1 MTIHIIADSKDKIL
15 HLRGLLGSQDI
26 TSALLDAAD
35 GAPKSSDAVIVRA
48 DFKVARNLVTLK
60 NLVPKL
66 SKVDRRIFVVD
77 GKNRLFVSQAYAL
90 SATHVLDNS
99 VSSNRLLAALRH
111 DDASGQVQAP
121 SIVPA
126 NAGDPSQQASAGG
139 ARSLDAMFAAMRSGR
154 QVDVADAKAAAAAI
168 ADAIAEQRLS
178 NWLKTVRHHHEGT
191 YQHCLLVTGVAA
203 QFALKIGLPSADV
216 ERLTFAAMLHDIGK
230 AKIPLSVLDKPG
242 KLDDAERAVIE
253 THPAAGY
260 DALVGSG
267 VSDETLD
274 AVRHHHE
281 FLDGSGYPDKLCAE
295 SISDIVRILTIS
307 DVFAALVED
316 RRYKPPMPRPKA
328 YEILCEMRGK
338 LEAPLVGAFREVA
351 LVL

>member
-1 MTIHIIADSKDKIL
+1 MTIHIIADSKEDICS
-15 HLRGLLGSQDI
+15 LRKLLGSQDV
-26 TSALLDAAD
+26 TSSLLNDAD
-35 GAPKSSDAVIVRA
+35 GAPKSSAAVIVRA
-48 DFKVARNLVTLK
+48 DFKIARNLVTLK
-60 NLVPKL
+60 NLVPRL
-66 SKVDRRIFVVD
+66 SKVGRRIFIVD

-90 SATHVLDNS
+90 SATHVLETPVTAS
-99 VSSNRLLAALRH
+99 RLLAALRQ
-111 DDASGQVQAP
+111 DDAPAVASAP

-126 NAGDPSQQASAGG
+126 NAGDPTSQASAGG
-139 ARSLDAMFAAMRSGR
+139 ARSLDAMFLAMRSGR
-154 QVDVADAKAAAAAI
+154 PVDVADAKAAAAAI
-168 ADAIAEQRLS
+168 ADAIAEQRLA

-242 KLDDAERAVIE
+242 TLDDAERAVIE

-281 FLDGSGYPDKLCAE
+281 YLDGSGYPDRLCAE
-295 SISDIVRILTIS
+295 SISDVVRILTIS

-316 RRYKPPMPRPKA
+316 RRYKPAMPRPKA

-338 LEAPLVGAFREVA
+338 LEAPLVAAFREVA

>member
-1 MTIHIIADSKDKIL
+1 MTIHIIADSKEKIS
-15 HLRGLLGSQDI
+15 HLRGLLGSQDV
-26 TSALLDAAD
+26 TSSLLNDAS
-35 GAPKSSDAVIVRA
+35 GAPKSTDAVIVRA
-48 DFKVARNLVTLK
+48 DFAVARNLVTLK
-60 NLVPKL
+60 ALVPKL
-66 SKVDRRIFVVD
+66 AKVDRRIFLVD

-90 SATHVLDNS
+90 SATHVLDNYAS
-99 VSSNRLLAALRH
+99 GNQLLATLRQT
-111 DDASGQVQAP
+111 DT
-121 SIVPA
+121 PA
-126 NAGDPSQQASAGG
+126 QSQPVAATDPAQEASAGG
-139 ARSLDAMFAAMRSGR
+139 ARSLGSMFSDLRSGR
-154 QVDVADAKAAAAAI
+154 PIDVADAKAAAAAI
-168 ADAIAEQRLS
+168 ADAIAEQRLT

-203 QFALKIGLPSADV
+203 QFALKIGLPGADV

-230 AKIPLSVLDKPG
+230 AKIPLAILDKPA
-242 KLDDAERAVIE
+242 KLTDQERVVIE

-281 FLDGSGYPDKLCAE
+281 YLDGSGYPDALCAE

-338 LEAPLVGAFREVA
+338 LEAPLVAAFREVA

>member
-1 MTIHIIADSKDKIL
+1 MTIHIIADSKEKIL
-15 HLRGLLGSQDI
+15 HLRGLLGPQDV
-26 TSALLDAAD
+26 TSSLLNDAD
-35 GAPKSSDAVIVRA
+35 GAPKSTDAVIVRA
-48 DFKVARNLVTLK
+48 DFAVARNLVTLK
-60 NLVPKL
+60 ALLPKL
-66 SKVDRRIFVVD
+66 MKVDRRIFLVD

-90 SATHVLDNS
+90 SATHVLDNRAS
-99 VSSNRLLAALRH
+99 GNQLLATLRQT
-111 DDASGQVQAP
+111 DT
-121 SIVPA
+121 PA
-126 NAGDPSQQASAGG
+126 QSQPVAATDPAQEASAGG
-139 ARSLDAMFAAMRSGR
+139 ARSLGSMFSDLRSGR
-154 QVDVADAKAAAAAI
+154 PIDVADARAAAAAI

-203 QFALKIGLPSADV
+203 QFALKIGLPGADV

-230 AKIPLSVLDKPG
+230 AKIPLAILDKPA
-242 KLDDAERAVIE
+242 KLTDEERVVIE

-260 DALVGSG
+260 DALVGTSG

-281 FLDGSGYPDKLCAE
+281 YLDGSGYPDALCAE

-338 LEAPLVGAFREVA
+338 LEAPLVAAFREVA

>member
-1 MTIHIIADSKDKIL
+1 MTIHIIADSKEKIS
-15 HLRGLLGSQDI
+15 HLRGLLGSQDV
-26 TSALLDAAD
+26 TSSLLNDAS
-35 GAPKSSDAVIVRA
+35 GAPKSTDAVIVRA

-60 NLVPKL
+60 ALLPKL
-66 SKVDRRIFVVD
+66 MKVDRRIFLVD

-90 SATHVLDNS
+90 SATHVLDNYAS
-99 VSSNRLLAALRH
+99 GNQLLATLRQT
-111 DDASGQVQAP
+111 DT
-121 SIVPA
+121 PA
-126 NAGDPSQQASAGG
+126 QSQPVAATDPAQEASAGG
-139 ARSLDAMFAAMRSGR
+139 ARSLGSMFSDLRSGR
-154 QVDVADAKAAAAAI
+154 PIDVADAKAAAAAI
-168 ADAIAEQRLS
+168 ADAIAEQRLT

-203 QFALKIGLPSADV
+203 QFALKIGLPGADV

-230 AKIPLSVLDKPG
+230 AKIPLAILDKPA
-242 KLDDAERAVIE
+242 KLTDEERVVIE

-281 FLDGSGYPDKLCAE
+281 YLDGSGYPDALCAE

-338 LEAPLVGAFREVA
+338 LEAPLVAAFREVA

>member
-1 MTIHIIADSKDKIL
+1 MTIHIIADSKEKIS
-15 HLRGLLGSQDI
+15 HLRGLLGPQDV
-26 TSALLDAAD
+26 TSSLLNDAA
-35 GAPKSSDAVIVRA
+35 GAPKSTDAVIVRA
-48 DFKVARNLVTLK
+48 DFTVARNLVTLK
-60 NLVPKL
+60 ALLPRL
-66 SKVDRRIFVVD
+66 AKVDRRVFLVD

-90 SATHVLDNS
+90 SATHVLDNY
-99 VSSNRLLAALRH
+99 VNGNKLLAALR
-111 DDASGQVQAP
+111 QAETP
-121 SIVPA
+121 CQSQPVVATDPA
-126 NAGDPSQQASAGG
+126 QEASAGG
-139 ARSLDAMFAAMRSGR
+139 ARSLGSMFSDLRSGR
-154 QVDVADAKAAAAAI
+154 PIDVAGARAAAAAI

-203 QFALKIGLPSADV
+203 QFALKIGLPGADV

-230 AKIPLSVLDKPG
+230 AKIPLAILDKPA
-242 KLDDAERAVIE
+242 KLTDEERVVIE

-281 FLDGSGYPDKLCAE
+281 YLDGSGYPDALCAE

-328 YEILCEMRGK
+328 YEVLCEMRGK
-338 LEAPLVGAFREVA
+338 LEAPLVAAFREVA

>member
-1 MTIHIIADSKDKIL
+1 MTIHIIADSQEKIS
-15 HLRGLLGSQDI
+15 HLRGLLGPQDV
-26 TSALLDAAD
+26 TSSLLNDAT
-35 GAPKSSDAVIVRA
+35 GAPKSTDAVIVRA
-48 DFKVARNLVTLK
+48 DFAVARNLVTLK
-60 NLVPKL
+60 ALLPKL
-66 SKVDRRIFVVD
+66 VKVDRRIFLVD

-90 SATHVLDNS
+90 SATHVLDNY
-99 VSSNRLLAALRH
+99 VNGGKLLAALRQA
-111 DDASGQVQAP
+111 DTPAQSQPVAATDPAQEASV
-121 SIVPA
+121 
-126 NAGDPSQQASAGG
+126 GG
-139 ARSLDAMFAAMRSGR
+139 ARSLGSMFSDLRSGR
-154 QVDVADAKAAAAAI
+154 PIDVADARAAAAAI
-168 ADAIAEQRLS
+168 ADAIAEQRLT

-203 QFALKIGLPSADV
+203 QFALKIGLPGADV

-230 AKIPLSVLDKPG
+230 AKIPLAILDKPA
-242 KLDDAERAVIE
+242 KLTDQERVVIE

-267 VSDETLD
+267 VSDEILD

-281 FLDGSGYPDKLCAE
+281 FLDGSGYPDALCSE
-295 SISDIVRILTIS
+295 SISDVVRILTIS

-338 LEAPLVGAFREVA
+338 LEAPLVGAFKEVA

>member
-1 MTIHIIADSKDKIL
+1 MTIHIIADSKEKIL
-15 HLRGLLGSQDI
+15 HLRGLLGPQDV
-26 TSALLDAAD
+26 TSSLLNDAD
-35 GAPKSSDAVIVRA
+35 GAPKSTDAVIVRA
-48 DFKVARNLVTLK
+48 DFAVARNLVTLK
-60 NLVPKL
+60 ALLPKL
-66 SKVDRRIFVVD
+66 MKVDRRIFLVD

-90 SATHVLDNS
+90 SATHVLDNRAS
-99 VSSNRLLAALRH
+99 GNQLLATLRQT
-111 DDASGQVQAP
+111 DT
-121 SIVPA
+121 PA
-126 NAGDPSQQASAGG
+126 QSQPVAATDPAQEASAGG
-139 ARSLDAMFAAMRSGR
+139 ARSLGSMFSDLRSGR
-154 QVDVADAKAAAAAI
+154 PIDVADARAAAAAI

-203 QFALKIGLPSADV
+203 QFALKIGLPGADV

-230 AKIPLSVLDKPG
+230 AKIPLAILDKPA
-242 KLDDAERAVIE
+242 KLTDEERVVIE

-260 DALVGSG
+260 DALVGTSG

-281 FLDGSGYPDKLCAE
+281 FLDGSGYPDALCAE

-328 YEILCEMRGK
+328 YEVLCQMRGK
-338 LEAPLVGAFREVA
+338 LEAPLVAAFREVA

>member
-1 MTIHIIADSKDKIL
+1 MTIHIIADSKEKIL
-15 HLRGLLGSQDI
+15 HLRGLLGPQDV
-26 TSALLDAAD
+26 SSSLLNDAT
-35 GAPKSSDAVIVRA
+35 GAPKSTDAVIVRA
-48 DFKVARNLVTLK
+48 DFAVARNLVTLK
-60 NLVPKL
+60 ALLPKL
-66 SKVDRRIFVVD
+66 MKIDRRIFLVD

-90 SATHVLDNS
+90 SATHVLDNR
-99 VSSNRLLAALRH
+99 VSGNQLLAALRQ
-111 DDASGQVQAP
+111 DET
-121 SIVPA
+121 
-126 NAGDPSQQASAGG
+126 PSQSQPVVAADPAQEASAGG
-139 ARSLDAMFAAMRSGR
+139 ARSLGSMFSDLRSGR
-154 QVDVADAKAAAAAI
+154 PIDVADAKAAAAAI
-168 ADAIAEQRLS
+168 ADAIAEQRLT

-203 QFALKIGLPSADV
+203 QFALKIGLPGADV

-230 AKIPLSVLDKPG
+230 AKIPLAILDKPA
-242 KLDDAERAVIE
+242 KLTDEERVVIE

-260 DALVGSG
+260 DALVGTSG
-267 VSDETLD
+267 VSEETLD

-281 FLDGSGYPDKLCAE
+281 YLDGSGYPDALCAE

-338 LEAPLVGAFREVA
+338 LEAPLVAAFREVA

>member
-1 MTIHIIADSKDKIL
+1 MTIHIIADSKEKIL
-15 HLRGLLGSQDI
+15 HLRGLLGPQDV
-26 TSALLDAAD
+26 TSSLLNDAD
-35 GAPKSSDAVIVRA
+35 GAPKSTDAVIVRA
-48 DFKVARNLVTLK
+48 DFAVARNLVTLK
-60 NLVPKL
+60 ALLPKL
-66 SKVDRRIFVVD
+66 MKVDRRIFLVD

-90 SATHVLDNS
+90 SATHVLDNYVNGS
-99 VSSNRLLAALRH
+99 KLLAALRR
-111 DDASGQVQAP
+111 DKAP
-121 SIVPA
+121 DLSQPVVAADPA
-126 NAGDPSQQASAGG
+126 QEASAGG
-139 ARSLDAMFAAMRSGR
+139 ARSLGSMFSDLRSGR
-154 QVDVADAKAAAAAI
+154 PIDVADARAAAAAI
-168 ADAIAEQRLS
+168 TDAIAEQRLS

-203 QFALKIGLPSADV
+203 QFALKIGLPGADV

-230 AKIPLSVLDKPG
+230 AKIPLAILDKPA
-242 KLDDAERAVIE
+242 KLTDEERVVIE

-260 DALVGSG
+260 DALVGTSG

-281 FLDGSGYPDKLCAE
+281 YLDGSGYPDALCAE

-338 LEAPLVGAFREVA
+338 LEAPLVAAFRDVA

>member
-1 MTIHIIADSKDKIL
+1 MTIHIIADSQEKIS
-15 HLRGLLGSQDI
+15 HLRGLLGPQDV
-26 TSALLDAAD
+26 SSSLLNDAA
-35 GAPKSSDAVIVRA
+35 GAPKSTDAVIVRA
-48 DFKVARNLVTLK
+48 DFAVARNLVTLK
-60 NLVPKL
+60 ALLPKL
-66 SKVDRRIFVVD
+66 MKVDRRIFLVD

-90 SATHVLDNS
+90 SATHVLDNRAS
-99 VSSNRLLAALRH
+99 GNQLLATLRQT
-111 DDASGQVQAP
+111 DT
-121 SIVPA
+121 PA
-126 NAGDPSQQASAGG
+126 QSQPVAATDPAQEASAGG
-139 ARSLDAMFAAMRSGR
+139 ARSLGSMFSDLRSGR
-154 QVDVADAKAAAAAI
+154 PIDVADAKAAAAAI
-168 ADAIAEQRLS
+168 ADAIAEQRLT

-203 QFALKIGLPSADV
+203 QFALKIGLPGADV

-230 AKIPLSVLDKPG
+230 AKIPLAILDKPA
-242 KLDDAERAVIE
+242 KLTDQERVVIE

-260 DALVGSG
+260 DALVGTSG

-281 FLDGSGYPDKLCAE
+281 YLDGSGYPDALCAE

-338 LEAPLVGAFREVA
+338 LEAPLVAAFREVA